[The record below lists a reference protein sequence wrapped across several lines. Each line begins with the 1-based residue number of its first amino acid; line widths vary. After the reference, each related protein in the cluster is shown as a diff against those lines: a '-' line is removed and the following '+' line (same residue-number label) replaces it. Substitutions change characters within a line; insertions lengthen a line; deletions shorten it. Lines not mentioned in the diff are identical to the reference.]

1 MLTTAIPAILI
12 FLLLITVHEFG
23 HFIVAKAVGIRVLEF
38 AIGMG
43 PAIFKRK
50 KGDTIYSLRVFPVGG
65 FCKMEGEDEESDD
78 EAAFGN
84 KSPWRRL
91 VVLVAGAFMNIFT
104 GFLIFIIIMSAL
116 SQTYVPV
123 IDNVIE
129 GYPAEAAGLA
139 KGDRIIKINGTRIN
153 IYQDLHFEMSRN
165 TGREIKIEFVRGGE
179 KKSTIL
185 TPAKDNNGEYKIGFY
200 PAVAK
205 LGFMGKLRNS
215 FYYTLYT
222 SKVILVSLV
231 DLLRGMYSV
240 REMSGPVGIVQHIGE
255 AARTSIWDLLNLTA
269 FITINLGVFNLLP
282 IPALDGGRI
291 LFVLVEAV
299 RHKKIPAEKEGLVHF
314 IGFALLILLMIFATT
329 NDISRI
335 FGG

>member
-1 MLTTAIPAILI
+1 MTTAISAILI

-23 HFIVAKAVGIRVLEF
+23 HFIAAKAVGIRVLEF

-50 KGDTIYSLRVFPVGG
+50 KGETLYSLRVLPVGG

-84 KSPWRRL
+84 KSPWKRL
-91 VVLVAGAFMNIFT
+91 IVLVAGAFMNIFT
-104 GFLIFIIIMSAL
+104 GFLIFVVIMSAI

-123 IDNVIE
+123 IEKVIE
-129 GYPAEAAGLA
+129 DYPAEAAGLME
-139 KGDRIIKINGTRIN
+139 GDRITKINGTRIN

-165 TGREIKIEFVRGGE
+165 AGSEIKIEFVRNGE

-185 TPAKDNNGEYKIGFY
+185 TPLKDENGEYKIGFY
-200 PAVAK
+200 PSVAK
-205 LGFMGKLRNS
+205 HGFIGRLRNS

-222 SKVILVSLV
+222 SKIIIVSLI
-231 DLLRGMYSV
+231 DLLRGGYSV
-240 REMSGPVGIVQHIGE
+240 KEVSGPVGIVQHIGE
-255 AARTSIWDLLNLTA
+255 AAKTSIWDLLNLTA

-299 RHKKIPAEKEGLVHF
+299 RRKKIPAEKEGLVHF
-314 IGFALLILLMIFATT
+314 VGFALLILLMIFATT